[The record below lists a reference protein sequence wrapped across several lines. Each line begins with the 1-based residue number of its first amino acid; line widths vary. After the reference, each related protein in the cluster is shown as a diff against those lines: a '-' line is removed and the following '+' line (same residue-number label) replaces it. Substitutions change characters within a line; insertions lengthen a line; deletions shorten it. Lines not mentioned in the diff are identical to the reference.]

1 MAGNMIQFFGV
12 GYIIKEVE
20 TINLQSV
27 TIEAQTIT
35 VTVSPTIIEIDVTT
49 CLV

>member
-1 MAGNMIQFFGV
+1 MIQFFGV

-20 TINLQSV
+20 AINLQAV
-27 TIEAQTIT
+27 TIEPETIT

>member
-1 MAGNMIQFFGV
+1 MIQFFGV
-12 GYIIKEVE
+12 GYITKEVE

-27 TIEAQTIT
+27 TVEPQTIT
-35 VTVSPTIIEIDVTT
+35 VSVSPTIIEIDVTT

>member
-12 GYIIKEVE
+12 GVTPADVE

-27 TIEAQTIT
+27 TVEPQTIT
-35 VTVSPTIIEIDVTT
+35 VSVSPTIIEIDVTT